1 MRGRSADSAAVD
13 DIDMVVKVGGSLL
26 EGGSLPSLLAT
37 LGELANVH
45 RLVVV
50 PGGGPFADAVRR
62 ACSRHDPGGT
72 AAHWMA
78 ILAMDQHA
86 HFLAGLLPA
95 AKLTTSRLEI
105 ASVLA
110 ERLLP
115 VLAPFRWLQ
124 AEDPLPHGWHVT
136 SDSIAAWVAARL
148 SARRLVLLKSVEGV
162 AGADGDIL
170 PEAPLRAA
178 ASCGIVDEHC
188 ERAVEPGLEC
198 WVLSGQEPQRLAAL
212 LGGGRPR
219 GTRLC

>member
-1 MRGRSADSAAVD
+1 M
-13 DIDMVVKVGGSLL
+13 IDAVVKVGGSLL
-26 EGGSLPSLLAT
+26 EGGSLPSLLTT
-37 LGELANVH
+37 LGELARTH

-62 ACSRHDPGGT
+62 ACSLHDPGAST
-72 AAHWMA
+72 SHWMA
-78 ILAMDQHA
+78 VLAMDQHA
-86 HFLAGLLPA
+86 FFLAGLLPA
-95 AKLTTSRLEI
+95 ARVTASPDEI

-110 ERLLP
+110 EGLLP
-115 VLAPFRWLQ
+115 VLSPFRWLR
-124 AEDPLPHGWHVT
+124 AADPLPHGWHVT
-136 SDSIAAWVAARL
+136 SDSIAAWVAAQL

-170 PEAPLRAA
+170 AEAPLRAA

-198 WVLSGQEPQRLAAL
+198 WVLSGREPQRLTAL